1 VSLQHHL
8 VSFLQ
13 VLTAHL
19 PVAATYFAAGSV
31 GSGVAA
37 DIFAPFE
44 RGTAL
49 GISSVPPLVGPVM

>member
-1 VSLQHHL
+1 MLVVSQTCARLCRRSNL
-8 VSFLQ
+8 
-13 VLTAHL
+13 L
-19 PVAATYFAAGSV
+19 PSCSMLAGSV